1 MSATITIEEFLNRD
15 AESRSVI
22 AQKHTESLRKILND
36 NSQITDTVFSS
47 LVSKSGVTSLTE
59 LRDIF
64 ALRNEV
70 MGFIQNPGSLDVQS
84 VVETASQT
92 QQPGF
97 AGVVD
102 SEPEV
107 VVEATPEPKFE
118 PVAPAIAETTTLP
131 EGFGSLG
138 TPQARTPVIKAQ
150 PGRSPVLRSSRQV
163 VEEIPAEIIT
173 PAPQVVD
180 TVIDEVVSEMPEPPA
195 VTAGSVAAAET
206 DVNAVVR
213 KLAERVRTLTDALQE
228 AHKEIGNLRSEL
240 ESSEKKSVS
249 LSEDVLSELK
259 DLGIDI

>member
-36 NSQITDTVFSS
+36 NSQITNTIFSS

-70 MGFIQNPGSLDVQS
+70 MNFINNPGSLDVQD
-84 VVETASQT
+84 VVETASAT
-92 QQPGF
+92 EQPGF

-102 SEPEV
+102 AEPELV
-107 VVEATPEPKFE
+107 SAPEPAPVVET
-118 PVAPAIAETTTLP
+118 IAETASLP

-150 PGRSPVLRSSRQV
+150 PGRSPVLRTSRTSV

-173 PAPQVVD
+173 PAAVTQAVE
-180 TVIDEVVSEMPEPPA
+180 TVIDEVVAEMPAPP
-195 VTAGSVAAAET
+195 VTAASGTEA

-213 KLAERVRTLTDALQE
+213 KLADRVRTLTSELAQ
-228 AHKEIGNLRSEL
+228 ANSQIANLRSEL
-240 ESSEKKSVS
+240 ETTKNKSVS
-249 LSEDVLSELK
+249 LSEDVLFELK